1 MVKLLSVIA
10 GVSMISLVGS
20 ASAGDII
27 TLGESQMEAVT
38 AAGGVSYN
46 SHGFDFYGNKIVLEN
61 IKKNLDVYVKIKGN
75 YAQGYATAN
84 AFGKNTDAQSWSDAQ
99 AYEGYGSSSVS
110 HSIAAAAPSYNMSC
124 HVCGFNSLQ

>member
-75 YAQGYATAN
+75 YAQGMRRRTRLAKTQTPSHGRTRRRMKDTVRVRFRTALPRRRRH
-84 AFGKNTDAQSWSDAQ
+84 TT
-99 AYEGYGSSSVS
+99 
-110 HSIAAAAPSYNMSC
+110 
-124 HVCGFNSLQ
+124 